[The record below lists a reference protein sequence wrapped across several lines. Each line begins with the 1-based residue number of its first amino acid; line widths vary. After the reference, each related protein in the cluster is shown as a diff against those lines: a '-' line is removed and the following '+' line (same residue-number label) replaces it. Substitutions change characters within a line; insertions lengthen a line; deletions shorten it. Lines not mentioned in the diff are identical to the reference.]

1 VYYDEC
7 TRSFYLDRT
16 SGGDF
21 STSSGDNEV
30 SVKESGQMRMNI
42 RNMFVAVLVGTV
54 MLAAL
59 ASKLQAGSIY
69 IPNASF
75 ESPQTE
81 FVDINIDFWQK
92 SPTPWWYDESGG
104 YYWDQLT
111 GIFLNVAPPD
121 PEHIDNCDG
130 KQAAWLFAVPEVEL
144 FQDLTATFEVGQSY
158 HLTVGIFG
166 GGGNMK
172 DDVPIQIGLYYRDAE
187 NKKVTVAAMTFTYD
201 SDIGYVRHF
210 NDVQLDIARV
220 TGSDPWARK
229 NIGVQLVSTLTLADL
244 DIDTGR
250 AGGYW
255 VLDNVRLTKSGPGPD
270 FTGDS
275 FVDMEDFAV
284 MAREWLSCTATTD
297 LTGDGC
303 VTMEDLKILL
313 ESWLESTPDFTGD
326 SFVNLED
333 FAVMAQEWLS
343 CMETTTDLTGDGC
356 VTTEDLTILM
366 ESWLESM

>member
-1 VYYDEC
+1 
-7 TRSFYLDRT
+7 
-16 SGGDF
+16 
-21 STSSGDNEV
+21 
-30 SVKESGQMRMNI
+30 
-42 RNMFVAVLVGTV
+42 
-54 MLAAL
+54 
-59 ASKLQAGSIY
+59 
-69 IPNASF
+69 
-75 ESPQTE
+75 
-81 FVDINIDFWQK
+81 
-92 SPTPWWYDESGG
+92 
-104 YYWDQLT
+104 
-111 GIFLNVAPPD
+111 
-121 PEHIDNCDG
+121 
-130 KQAAWLFAVPEVEL
+130 
-144 FQDLTATFEVGQSY
+144 
-158 HLTVGIFG
+158 
-166 GGGNMK
+166 MK